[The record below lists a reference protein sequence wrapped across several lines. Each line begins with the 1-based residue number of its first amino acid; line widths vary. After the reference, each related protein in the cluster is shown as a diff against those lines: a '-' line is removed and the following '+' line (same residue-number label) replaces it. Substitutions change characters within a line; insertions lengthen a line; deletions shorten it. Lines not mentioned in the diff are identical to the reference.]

1 MVDVN
6 RSSNGSHATVL
17 EITVSGLGG
26 VLIVMSGRLNTVLHV
41 RRLVVRE
48 RHYGCTTT
56 GTGAANGND
65 RV

>member
-1 MVDVN
+1 MMDVN
-6 RSSNGSHATVL
+6 RSANGSYATVL
-17 EITVSGLGG
+17 EITVSGLSS
-26 VLIVMSGRLNTVLHV
+26 VMIIISGRLSTVLHV

-56 GTGAANGND
+56 GAGAANSND